1 MARPHIGFVGIG
13 SMGAP
18 MAKRVRGGGYP
29 LTVFDIDR
37 ARADALAG
45 EIQCRSAASLAD
57 LGGGA
62 DIVITMVQNGDIV
75 REIMFGE
82 GGVASTLRP
91 GGILVDMS
99 SADATGTRA
108 MGPKLA
114 EQGIAMVDAPVSGG
128 AWGAASGTL
137 SIMIGADDEA
147 AFEAV
152 EPLLRTMGDKLF
164 RVGGLGTGHAA
175 KALNNMVAAISVA
188 GCAEAYLMAREFG
201 LDPARIFEIIN
212 VSTGQSW
219 NSNLMASKRLPD
231 PSQPLGFAM
240 ELMAKD
246 LGLAAD
252 LARDLHLQAPITHA
266 AHRIFAEA
274 SAALGPADI
283 ARLIPWLEEISGD
296 RPPSC

>member
-1 MARPHIGFVGIG
+1 
-13 SMGAP
+13 MGAP
-18 MAKRVRGGGYP
+18 MAKNVLGGGYP
-29 LTVFDIDR
+29 LTIFDIDR
-37 ARADALAG
+37 EKSDQLAA
-45 EIQCRSAASLAD
+45 EIQCRNAASLAD
-57 LGGGA
+57 LGRDA

-75 REIMFGE
+75 REIMFGD
-82 GGVASTLRP
+82 GGVASTLRA
-91 GGILVDMS
+91 GGIHVDMS
-99 SADATGTRA
+99 SADAMGTKA

-114 EQGIAMVDAPVSGG
+114 AQGIALIDAPVSGG

-147 AFEAV
+147 AYATV

-164 RVGGLGTGHAA
+164 RVGGLGTGHAT
-175 KALNNMVAAISVA
+175 KALNNMVAAISVI
-188 GCAEAYLMAREFG
+188 GCAEAYLMSREFG

-219 NSNLMASKRLPD
+219 NSKLMAEKRLPD
-231 PSQPLGFAM
+231 PTQPLGFAM

-252 LARDLHLQAPITHA
+252 LARGLKLEAPITEA

-274 SAALGPADI
+274 SAKLGPTDI
-283 ARLIPWLEEISGD
+283 AKLIPYLEEISGLKG
-296 RPPSC
+296 

>member
-1 MARPHIGFVGIG
+1 MAKPHIGFVGIG
-13 SMGAP
+13 SMGTP
-18 MAKRVRGGGYP
+18 MAKRVLGGGYP

-37 ARADALAG
+37 DKAEQLAA

-57 LGGGA
+57 LGRDA
-62 DIVITMVQNGDIV
+62 DIVVTMVQNGHIV

-82 GGVASTLRP
+82 GGIASTLRS

-99 SADATGTRA
+99 SADAMGTRA

-114 EQGIAMVDAPVSGG
+114 AQGIAMVDAPVSGG

-137 SIMIGADDEA
+137 SIMIGTNDEA
-147 AFEAV
+147 AYAAV
-152 EPLLRTMGDKLF
+152 EPLLKTMGDKLF
-164 RVGGLGTGHAA
+164 RVGGLGTGHAT
-175 KALNNMVAAISVA
+175 KALNNMVAAISVV
-188 GCAEAYLMAREFG
+188 GCAEVFLMAREFG

-219 NSNLMASKRLPD
+219 NSDLMANKRLPD
-231 PSQPLGFAM
+231 PTNPLGFAIG
-240 ELMAKD
+240 LMAKD

-252 LARDLHLQAPITHA
+252 LADDLKVEAPITHA

-274 SAALGPADI
+274 SEALGQADI
-283 ARLIPWLEEISGD
+283 AGLISYLESKSGKA
-296 RPPSC
+296 